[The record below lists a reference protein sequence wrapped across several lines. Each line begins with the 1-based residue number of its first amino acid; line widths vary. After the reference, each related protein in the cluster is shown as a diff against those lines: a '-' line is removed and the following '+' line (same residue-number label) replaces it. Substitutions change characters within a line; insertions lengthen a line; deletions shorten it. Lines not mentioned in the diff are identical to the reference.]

1 MSSEDRALELGE
13 AASAKKALDL
23 RILDVQELCSFADFF
38 IIATG
43 TSARHVRT
51 LADATLEAA
60 RKQGDRPIGVE
71 GEETAR
77 WVLVD
82 LGDLIVH
89 FFQAEAREFFGLERL
104 WGEAEEVAP
113 ARAAGAVG

>member
-1 MSSEDRALELGE
+1 MSPKEKALRVAE
-13 AASAKKALDL
+13 AANAKKAIDL
-23 RILDVQELCSFADFF
+23 RILDVGELCSFADYF

-60 RKQGDRPIGVE
+60 RAAGERPIGVE

-82 LGDLIVH
+82 LGDVIVH
-89 FFQAEAREFFGLERL
+89 LFQYEARDFFGLERL
-104 WGEAEEVAP
+104 WGEAEDVVE
-113 ARAAGAVG
+113 RAAG

>member
-1 MSSEDRALELGE
+1 MSSKDRALVLAG

-82 LGDLIVH
+82 LGDVIVH
-89 FFQAEAREFFGLERL
+89 LFQAEARDFFGLERL
-104 WGEAEEVAP
+104 WGEAEEVVA
-113 ARAAGAVG
+113 ARAAGAAG

>member
-1 MSSEDRALELGE
+1 MSPKEKALALAD
-13 AASAKKALDL
+13 AASAKKAIDL
-23 RILDVQELCSFADFF
+23 RILDVSDICSFTDYF

-60 RKQGDRPIGVE
+60 RAAGEKPIGVE

-82 LGDLIVH
+82 LG
-89 FFQAEAREFFGLERL
+89 
-104 WGEAEEVAP
+104 EVP
-113 ARAAGAVG
+113 G